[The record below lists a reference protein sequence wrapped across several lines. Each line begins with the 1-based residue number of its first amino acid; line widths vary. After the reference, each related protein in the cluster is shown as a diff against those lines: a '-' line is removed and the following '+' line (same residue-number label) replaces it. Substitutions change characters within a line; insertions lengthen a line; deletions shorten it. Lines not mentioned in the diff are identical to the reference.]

1 MPSDSQVDFMPH
13 TRSKEASYLLAPL
26 FMVVGLLL
34 IRNNA
39 ELLNQQINL
48 IGLDVEKAH
57 IAKIIGMALALA
69 TALFTSRVIL
79 AVFVN
84 PFSRRRTGQN
94 APDILI
100 NCIYAC
106 VFIVAGFMSVHFVLG
121 KPIGALMATSG
132 LVTLIIGLA
141 IRDMIADFFS
151 GLAINFERPYS
162 IGDWIELEPG
172 LVGKVTELNWRST
185 RLVTMAQ
192 RTVVVPN
199 NNFAARQFVNYSLPK
214 RSYRE
219 SLNITLNYTAD
230 PDRIENILQSAIS
243 ATSGLV
249 EGGDHNVR
257 IRNFTERG
265 VEYQIR
271 FWIDDLSSKVG
282 LRHKLAANVLKYL
295 SQAGVSIPY
304 QQQEVLI
311 TRDRRPRQER
321 RIDAKRLLSRID
333 WLEPLQE
340 HELEQLAKVAR
351 PHDFDKGTI
360 IFNEGEDGDSLY
372 LVVEGIANVRTGTN
386 GSSKMIGKIEP
397 GQALGE
403 MSVLTGAPRRATVTA
418 ETDVHALAIHRLDL
432 EPILRARPEIA
443 QELGNMMAAR
453 VFAMNA
459 RQDAHSHQQTLAGD
473 RSLAKQ
479 LANKISQFFGIG
491 QTH

>member
-1 MPSDSQVDFMPH
+1 MAQQQSVSA
-13 TRSKEASYLLAPL
+13 RILLAPAL
-26 FMVVGLLL
+26 MVVGFFLIQRNLDSLAQQLAAVGVHPGGDVLRKTVGMGLWMASALLISRSLLALLL
-34 IRNNA
+34 
-39 ELLNQQINL
+39 
-48 IGLDVEKAH
+48 H
-57 IAKIIGMALALA
+57 
-69 TALFTSRVIL
+69 
-79 AVFVN
+79 
-84 PFSRRRTGQN
+84 PFSRARTGQD
-94 APDILI
+94 APAILV
-100 NCIYAC
+100 NCIYAV
-106 VFIVAGFMSVHFVLG
+106 VFIAGGFMSVHFVLE
-121 KPIGALMATSG
+121 KPVGALMATSG

-172 LVGKVTELNWRST
+172 LVGKVSELNWRST
-185 RLVTMAQ
+185 RLVTLSQ
-192 RTVVVPN
+192 RTVIVPN
-199 NNFAARQFVNYSLPK
+199 NNFAARQFVNYSLPR

-219 SLNITLNYTAD
+219 SLDITLNYTAD
-230 PDRIENILQSAIS
+230 PDRITNILQSAIS

-257 IRNFTERG
+257 IKNFSERG

-271 FWIDDLSSKVG
+271 FWIDDLASRVG
-282 LRHKLAANVLKYL
+282 LRHKLAANVLRYL

-304 QQQEVLI
+304 QQQEILI
-311 TRDRRPRQER
+311 TRDRRARQER

-333 WLEPLQE
+333 WLEPLKD
-340 HELEQLAKVAR
+340 HELEQLAQVAQ

-386 GSSKMIGKIEP
+386 GSSKMVGKIEP

-403 MSVLTGAPRRATVTA
+403 MSVLTGAPRRASVTA
-418 ETDVHALAIHRLDL
+418 DTHVHALSIHRDDL

-443 QELGNMMAAR
+443 QELGNLMAVR
-453 VFAMNA
+453 VRAMNA
-459 RQDAHSHQQTLAGD
+459 RSFAHTHATTLD
-473 RSLAKQ
+473 DDHSLAKQ

-491 QTH
+491 GATH

>member
-1 MPSDSQVDFMPH
+1 
-13 TRSKEASYLLAPL
+13 
-26 FMVVGLLL
+26 MVVGLLL
-34 IRNNA
+34 IQDNA
-39 ELLNQQINL
+39 ELLSEQIARVG
-48 IGLDVEKAH
+48 IGFNTVYLTKTV
-57 IAKIIGMALALA
+57 GMALGLAAALL
-69 TALFTSRVIL
+69 TCRVIL
-79 AVFVN
+79 ALFLN
-84 PFSRRRTGQN
+84 PFSRRRTGQDT
-94 APDILI
+94 PDILV

-106 VFIVAGFMSVHFVLG
+106 VFIIAGFMSVHFVLE

-151 GLAINFERPYS
+151 GLALNFERPYS

-185 RLVTMAQ
+185 RLVTMAEQ
-192 RTVVVPN
+192 TVIVPN
-199 NNFAARQFVNYSLPK
+199 NNFAARQFVNYSLPQ

-219 SLNITLNYTAD
+219 ALNITLNYTAD

-243 ATSGLV
+243 ATTGLV
-249 EGGDHNVR
+249 EGADHNVR

-282 LRHKLAANVLKYL
+282 LRHKLAANVLRYL

-321 RIDAKRLLSRID
+321 RIDVKRLLSRID

-351 PHDFDKGTI
+351 PYDFDKGTI

-386 GSSKMIGKIEP
+386 GSSKMVGKIEP

-403 MSVLTGAPRRATVTA
+403 MSVLTGAPRRASVTA

-453 VFAMNA
+453 VHAMNA
-459 RQDAHSHQQTLAGD
+459 GQNTRSHNQTMAND
-473 RSLAKQ
+473 TSLAKQ
-479 LANKISQFFGIG
+479 IAHKISQFFGIG

>member
-1 MPSDSQVDFMPH
+1 MANKDQNKSN
-13 TRSKEASYLLAPL
+13 YLLAPT
-26 FMVVGLLL
+26 FMVVGLFFIRDNANLL
-34 IRNNA
+34 S
-39 ELLNQQINL
+39 QQIALLGINL
-48 IGLDVEKAH
+48 DSSIV
-57 IAKIIGMALALA
+57 AKVFGMALWTAGAILLSRSIL
-69 TALFTSRVIL
+69 ALFL
-79 AVFVN
+79 N
-84 PFSRRRTGQN
+84 PYSRRRTGQD
-94 APDILI
+94 APDILV

-106 VFIVAGFMSVHFVLG
+106 VFILAGFTSVHYVLER
-121 KPIGALMATSG
+121 PVGALMATSG

-185 RLVTMAQ
+185 RLVTQSQ
-192 RTVVVPN
+192 RTVIVPN

-219 SLNITLNYTAD
+219 SLDITLNYTAD
-230 PDRIENILQSAIS
+230 PARIENILQSAIS
-243 ATSGLV
+243 ATTGLV
-249 EGGDHNVR
+249 PGADHNVR
-257 IRNFTERG
+257 IQNFTERG

-271 FWIDDLSSKVG
+271 FWIDDLALKVG

-295 SQAGVSIPY
+295 SQAGIPIPY
-304 QQQEVLI
+304 QQQEILI
-311 TRDRRPRQER
+311 TRDRRARQER

-333 WLEPLQE
+333 WLEPLQQ
-340 HELEQLAKVAR
+340 HELEQLAEVAK
-351 PHDFDKGTI
+351 PHDFPKGTI

-386 GSSKMIGKIEP
+386 GESQMVGKIEP

-403 MSVLTGAPRRATVTA
+403 MSVLTGAPRRASVTA
-418 ETDVHALAIHRLDL
+418 ETDVHALSIHREDL

-453 VFAMNA
+453 IVAMNA
-459 RQDAHSHQQTLAGD
+459 RQNANNHDQTLADD
-473 RSLAKQ
+473 RSLAQQ
-479 LANKISQFFGIG
+479 LANKISLFFGIG
-491 QTH
+491 TTH